1 MMGRACYK
9 IKKNLWDVHSTLLGV
24 VEIDFQLFRQKEIY
38 EIASDLR
45 NF

>member
-24 VEIDFQLFRQKEIY
+24 VENDFQWNIQKESY
-38 EIASDLR
+38 GIASDL
-45 NF
+45 